1 MHYLG
6 CLVIVQI
13 VRSKALVVTS
23 PSLVTAEVLGNKEH
37 GVLPQAAEL
46 ARINCPP
53 VASVTVAYPNSA
65 FKVRLRFPVVCSE
78 TFPSLTSCT
87 GVCQSGTG

>member
-1 MHYLG
+1 MLFHR
-6 CLVIVQI
+6 CSEQT

-37 GVLPQAAEL
+37 GVLPEAAEL

-53 VASVTVAYPNSA
+53 VASVTVAYPDSA
-65 FKVRLRFPVVCSE
+65 FKVLRCARSF
-78 TFPSLTSCT
+78 
-87 GVCQSGTG
+87 